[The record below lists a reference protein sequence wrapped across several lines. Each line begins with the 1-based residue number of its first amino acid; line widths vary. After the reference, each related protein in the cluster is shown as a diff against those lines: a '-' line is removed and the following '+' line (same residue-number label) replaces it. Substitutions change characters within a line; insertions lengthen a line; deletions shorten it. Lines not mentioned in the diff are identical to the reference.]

1 MRALAFCKWII
12 DVRLQICQHPNN
24 LKRFKFFWQL
34 LSLKKYL
41 NVFDHKHDW
50 RTITR
55 MTIMKQIKTTS
66 HECTFPWLNIVK
78 IAIGLLSH
86 ALVLNTYCDYIYIAL
101 ILFDICFLKYMQ
113 FFEQAVCPVLPPS
126 SQASNHS
133 IPTQAKIRISAWRHL
148 VYLWTKYYLPLNLL
162 GIWDGIDKL
171 SSIITKKTT
180 MKTFH
185 DILNSLVQADPARK
199 YK

>member
-1 MRALAFCKWII
+1 MVTTALILVFGTLFYLRALAFCKWII

-86 ALVLNTYCDYIYIAL
+86 ASDIKYLLRLYIYSAYTIRY
-101 ILFDICFLKYMQ
+101 LFSKIH
-113 FFEQAVCPVLPPS
+113 AVF
-126 SQASNHS
+126 
-133 IPTQAKIRISAWRHL
+133 
-148 VYLWTKYYLPLNLL
+148 WT
-162 GIWDGIDKL
+162 
-171 SSIITKKTT
+171 SCMSRFT
-180 MKTFH
+180 
-185 DILNSLVQADPARK
+185 A
-199 YK
+199 